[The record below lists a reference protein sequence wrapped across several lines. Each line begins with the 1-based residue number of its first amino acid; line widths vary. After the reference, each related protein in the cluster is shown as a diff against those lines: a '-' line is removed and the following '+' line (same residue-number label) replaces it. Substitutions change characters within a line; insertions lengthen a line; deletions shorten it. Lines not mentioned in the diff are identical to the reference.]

1 MAIFITFILTRSVSA
16 KYHRRRQQEPKARSL
31 VVFFFNFDSYFDFL
45 HLHNICVLR
54 EAHWVP
60 LLFPVRS
67 HAYIYIYI
75 YPFWRA
81 IYGSDNFLQIPPMYE
96 LFNFIYFRRRG
107 LYRCIEPSI
116 SEIHMILPASAGK
129 FIYISEIYMI
139 LPASAGNFIYI
150 SN

>member
-1 MAIFITFILTRSVSA
+1 MLYVQVDILRYTPLYRQISLDIHLYTGRYLTYTPVNQVVMPGKPPKFSGISHVNRS
-16 KYHRRRQQEPKARSL
+16 
-31 VVFFFNFDSYFDFL
+31 
-45 HLHNICVLR
+45 
-54 EAHWVP
+54 
-60 LLFPVRS
+60 
-67 HAYIYIYI
+67 YIYI